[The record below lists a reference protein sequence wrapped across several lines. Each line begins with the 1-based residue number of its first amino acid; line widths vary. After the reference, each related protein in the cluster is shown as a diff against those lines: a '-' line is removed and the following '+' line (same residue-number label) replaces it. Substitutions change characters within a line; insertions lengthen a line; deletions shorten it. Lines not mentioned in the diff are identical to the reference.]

1 MTDQTSNLIFKG
13 WSFNVFFITFEIKS
27 HTLRKKSTWLEIPSF
42 SWNIP
47 KWMEKLNSPFSLG
60 GLGWWAPGYWRS
72 HQTHSDISGLS
83 SDAPR
88 PKITW
93 NFWTHDLRLH
103 RVSPAQGLDL
113 GVGWRM
119 GEWSPWSEKW
129 GMVYVFTRWKHE
141 SILHSMPTISSTE
154 WEQRKN
160 IDICCKLKQ
169 HHCKFDAILKC
180 YNLLMDTTSWMLP
193 RIWVV
198 FWNVACPAH
207 PVPGQLNK
215 HPQNNEG
222 GGMGPTLQKVA
233 LLQSQYPPGN
243 GLPYPTTS
251 PGKII
256 DSKLPLK
263 MGYVIVARRLQLLFE
278 TPWKEA
284 SRYHLYH
291 VVHHGSS
298 ACYSN
303 KDVMISLLQQ
313 WLNHSAPKKTTN
325 TKPPT
330 RLWNSVWDCSF
341 LLRKLPNNSPSA
353 WRNFKPSTIIFWSFH
368 PTTPRKR
375 PELCLWLQR
384 LTWAHLDWKNTPQR
398 WRTGFCFFC
407 LPNYDISP
415 TCIFLKLKKIPY

>member
-42 SWNIP
+42 FWNIP

-141 SILHSMPTISSTE
+141 SILHSMPTISNTE

-180 YNLLMDTTSWMLP
+180 YNLLMDTTSWMLAKDLGCFLKCGMP
-193 RIWVV
+193 CTSRSQVSWTNTLKTMKVVEWVQH
-198 FWNVACPAH
+198 FKKLPYFN
-207 PVPGQLNK
+207 LS
-215 HPQNNEG
+215 
-222 GGMGPTLQKVA
+222 TLQGMDSHTPPRVQGKSST
-233 LLQSQYPPGN
+233 QS
-243 GLPYPTTS
+243 
-251 PGKII
+251 
-256 DSKLPLK
+256 
-263 MGYVIVARRLQLLFE
+263 
-278 TPWKEA
+278 
-284 SRYHLYH
+284 
-291 VVHHGSS
+291 
-298 ACYSN
+298 
-303 KDVMISLLQQ
+303 
-313 WLNHSAPKKTTN
+313 
-325 TKPPT
+325 
-330 RLWNSVWDCSF
+330 
-341 LLRKLPNNSPSA
+341 
-353 WRNFKPSTIIFWSFH
+353 
-368 PTTPRKR
+368 
-375 PELCLWLQR
+375 CL
-384 LTWAHLDWKNTPQR
+384 
-398 WRTGFCFFC
+398 
-407 LPNYDISP
+407 
-415 TCIFLKLKKIPY
+415 

>member
-1 MTDQTSNLIFKG
+1 MLY
-13 WSFNVFFITFEIKS
+13 WNVTTF
-27 HTLRKKSTWLEIPSF
+27 WWIPQV
-42 SWNIP
+42 
-47 KWMEKLNSPFSLG
+47 ECCQG
-60 GLGWWAPGYWRS
+60 
-72 HQTHSDISGLS
+72 SGLFS
-83 SDAPR
+83 EMWHA
-88 PKITW
+88 
-93 NFWTHDLRLH
+93 LH
-103 RVSPAQGLDL
+103 
-113 GVGWRM
+113 
-119 GEWSPWSEKW
+119 
-129 GMVYVFTRWKHE
+129 
-141 SILHSMPTISSTE
+141 I
-154 WEQRKN
+154 
-160 IDICCKLKQ
+160 
-169 HHCKFDAILKC
+169 
-180 YNLLMDTTSWMLP
+180 
-193 RIWVV
+193 
-198 FWNVACPAH
+198 

-256 DSKLPLK
+256 SKLLLK

-330 RLWNSVWDCSF
+330 RLLKQRLGLFFFIKEVTQQF
-341 LLRKLPNNSPSA
+341 LKKFQAFNYNILVVSPNNAPKTA
-353 WRNFKPSTIIFWSFH
+353 RVVPFDYKGLPG
-368 PTTPRKR
+368 
-375 PELCLWLQR
+375 
-384 LTWAHLDWKNTPQR
+384 AHLDWKNTPQR

>member
-207 PVPGQLNK
+207 PGPRSVEQTPSKQWRWWNGSNTSKSCLTSISVPSREWTPIPHHESRENHRLKVAFKDGICHRCQEVTTSIWNTLKRGLKIPSLSCGSSWFICLLFKQRCHDLSFATVVKPFRSKKNNK
-215 HPQNNEG
+215 HQTSN
-222 GGMGPTLQKVA
+222 
-233 LLQSQYPPGN
+233 PP
-243 GLPYPTTS
+243 
-251 PGKII
+251 
-256 DSKLPLK
+256 
-263 MGYVIVARRLQLLFE
+263 FE
-278 TPWKEA
+278 TA
-284 SRYHLYH
+284 FGTVLFY
-291 VVHHGSS
+291 
-298 ACYSN
+298 
-303 KDVMISLLQQ
+303 
-313 WLNHSAPKKTTN
+313 
-325 TKPPT
+325 
-330 RLWNSVWDCSF
+330 
-341 LLRKLPNNSPSA
+341 
-353 WRNFKPSTIIFWSFH
+353 
-368 PTTPRKR
+368 
-375 PELCLWLQR
+375 
-384 LTWAHLDWKNTPQR
+384 
-398 WRTGFCFFC
+398 
-407 LPNYDISP
+407 
-415 TCIFLKLKKIPY
+415 